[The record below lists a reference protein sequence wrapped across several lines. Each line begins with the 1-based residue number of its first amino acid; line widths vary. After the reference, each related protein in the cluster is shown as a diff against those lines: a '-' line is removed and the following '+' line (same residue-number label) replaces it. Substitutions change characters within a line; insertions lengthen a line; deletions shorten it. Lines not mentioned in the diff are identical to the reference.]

1 MCVCTCA
8 HVCVHV
14 DVCVCIHGRV
24 DVGQETGYERGERG
38 LGASEENL
46 RLIHCRC
53 ETFQRNPTEIF
64 YTLPIKVSS
73 ASLFGFGSWT
83 WG

>member
-1 MCVCTCA
+1 MCVRAHAHTC
-8 HVCVHV
+8 V
-14 DVCVCIHGRV
+14 HGRV

-38 LGASEENL
+38 LGASDEENL
-46 RLIHCRC
+46 RLIRCRC

-73 ASLFGFGSWT
+73 ASLFGFGIWT